1 VTKVKSP
8 IQKAKSP
15 VQKPQPSK
23 KAVEHV
29 EEEESEEAPKAVE
42 EAEEEE
48 GKTYE
53 VIVKGLSFQAYE
65 NDVKELFEPF
75 GNVVNV
81 KLLTRDD
88 GKSKGLAFIRFSK
101 KASFDKALELN
112 GTDHFGRNITV
123 EEAQG
128 KSNDGGFKKPGNF
141 NNNQGG
147 FNKFQP
153 QTNADIQTS
162 TLFIGGLS
170 FNSTQESIS
179 AHFSSIG
186 DVVRARVVT
195 DKETGKVFF
204 SLFSPEDSVTLSS
217 MTSRLPKRLT
227 TL

>member
-1 VTKVKSP
+1 M
-8 IQKAKSP
+8 
-15 VQKPQPSK
+15 
-23 KAVEHV
+23 
-29 EEEESEEAPKAVE
+29 
-42 EAEEEE
+42 
-48 GKTYE
+48 
-53 VIVKGLSFQAYE
+53 
-65 NDVKELFEPF
+65 
-75 GNVVNV
+75 

-128 KSNDGGFKKPGNF
+128 KSNDGSNF

-186 DVVRARVVT
+186 EVVRARVVIDRLT
-195 DKETGKVFF
+195 RKVFF

-217 MTSRLPKRLT
+217 MTSRLPKELT